1 MKQILFFCSLTL
13 IVSAA
18 HSGYAQSYNTERVA
32 LTNFLVRMYNNA
44 PFEGVRVVEDYENAY
59 LLSVLTL
66 EKSKYP
72 NESTM
77 NRVASVKAMSQASR
91 FFNGSNITSDIIIRI
106 SEKYDGS
113 SDKEIIENIKENS
126 VGYVRQ
132 LEMLTDFPAKDDSWQ
147 VFMYFKELNLNNE
160 QEERHDKVLFRK
172 E

>member
-1 MKQILFFCSLTL
+1 MYWIFRIVIIVLLSLPG
-13 IVSAA
+13 ISAV
-18 HSGYAQSYNTERVA
+18 AQNYDAERTA

-44 PFEGVRVVEDYENAY
+44 PFEGVRVVEDYEETY

-66 EKSKYP
+66 ERSKYP

-91 FFNGSNITSDIIIRI
+91 FFNGSNITSDIIIRT
-106 SEKYDGS
+106 SEKSDGS
-113 SDKEIIENIKENS
+113 SDTEIIENIKENS

-132 LEMLTDFPAKDDSWQ
+132 LEMLTNFQAKDSGWQ
-147 VFMYFKELNLNNE
+147 VFMYYMELDLDNE
-160 QEERHDKVLFRK
+160 QK

>member
-1 MKQILFFCSLTL
+1 MKRIFRLLFCCLSL

-18 HSGYAQSYNTERVA
+18 HCGYGQSYNAERTA

-44 PFEGVRVVEDYENAY
+44 PFEGVRVVEDYEEAY

-66 EKSKYP
+66 ERSKYP

-91 FFNGSNITSDIIIRI
+91 FFNGSNITSDIIIRT
-106 SEKYDGS
+106 SEKSDGS
-113 SDKEIIENIKENS
+113 SDTEIIENIKENS
-126 VGYVRQ
+126 IGYVRQ
-132 LEMLTDFPAKDDSWQ
+132 LEMLTNFQAKDSGWQ
-147 VFMYFKELNLNNE
+147 VFMYYMELDIDNE
-160 QEERHDKVLFRK
+160 QK